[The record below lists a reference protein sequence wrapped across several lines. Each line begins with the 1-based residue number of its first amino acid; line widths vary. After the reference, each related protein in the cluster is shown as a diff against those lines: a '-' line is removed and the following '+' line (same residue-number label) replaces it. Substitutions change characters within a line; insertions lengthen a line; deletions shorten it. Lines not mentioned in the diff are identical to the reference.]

1 MAGDETYHLQWK
13 SCSVNGRRA
22 AYGEAGEGDPL
33 VFLHG
38 WGLGQHAYKRAMKRL
53 TRLGVRVI
61 APALPG
67 FGGTEDL
74 PREEFSIAGYGDWV
88 ARFLDALE
96 ITEPVMVVG
105 HSFGGGVAISFA
117 HRHTDRVRLVVLVNS
132 IGGSA
137 WREKGSLVESM
148 KERPIWDWGIHFPA
162 DILPVRQITRVL
174 PVILEDAIPNL
185 LRNPAAFWKV
195 ANLARFADLRN
206 ELEELKERDVPL
218 VILWGQEDR
227 IITEAAFND
236 LCMAAKTEGDVVSGG
251 HTWLLA
257 DPDAFGEVMTNVVA
271 VARVANKLARKPRSD
286 KASVSSGQHSGIR
299 SS

>member
-1 MAGDETYHLQWK
+1 MAATNEYHLKWK
-13 SCSVNGRRA
+13 TCTVDGRSA

-53 TRLGVRVI
+53 ARLGVRVI

-67 FGGTEDL
+67 FGGTADL
-74 PREEFSIAGYGDWV
+74 PREEFSIQGYGDWT
-88 ARFLDALE
+88 AKFLDE
-96 ITEPVMVVG
+96 IGIDEPVIIVG

-117 HRHTDRVRLVVLVNS
+117 HRHTERVSLLVLVNS
-132 IGGSA
+132 IGGSV
-137 WREKGSLVESM
+137 WREKGSIVESM
-148 KERPIWDWGIHFPA
+148 KERPLWDWGIHFPA
-162 DILPVRQITRVL
+162 DVMPVRQITKVL

-185 LRNPAAFWKV
+185 LRNPAALWKV
-195 ANLARFADLRN
+195 ANLARHADLRK
-206 ELEELKERDVPL
+206 ELEELREKGVPL
-218 VILWGQEDR
+218 VILWGQEDK
-227 IITEAAFND
+227 IITQSAFKD

-271 VARVANKLARKPRSD
+271 VARVANKLQRRQSHSS
-286 KASVSSGQHSGIR
+286 SVRGAGHR
-299 SS
+299 VF

>member
-1 MAGDETYHLQWK
+1 MAGNETYHLQWK
-13 SCSVNGRRA
+13 SCSVDGRRA

-67 FGGTEDL
+67 FGGTDDL
-74 PREEFSIAGYGDWV
+74 PREEFSMAGYGDWV
-88 ARFLDALE
+88 ARFLDALGV
-96 ITEPVMVVG
+96 TEPVMVVG
-105 HSFGGGVAISFA
+105 HSFGGGVAIAFA
-117 HRHTDRVRLVVLVNS
+117 HRHTERVRLVVLVNS

-162 DILPVRQITRVL
+162 DILPVRQVTRVL

-195 ANLARFADLRN
+195 ANLARFADLRK
-206 ELEELKERDVPL
+206 ELEELRERDVPL

-236 LCMAAKTEGDVVSGG
+236 LCMAARTEGDVVSGG

-271 VARVANKLARKPRSD
+271 VARVANKLGRKPKSD
-286 KASVSSGQHSGIR
+286 EARASSRHHSGIR
-299 SS
+299 SP